1 MDFKEGIRQWARM
14 CVTCTERA
22 ERNGD
27 SCACYCPLA
36 TNGICGEMMEVDEKE
51 IEKGVAAIEQWAREN
66 PEPVYPTWGEW
77 LTELYG
83 ATATLDERIPAD
95 IGKKLEIE
103 PIFRIIPT
111 EDA

>member
-1 MDFKEGIRQWARM
+1 MDFKEGIRQWSRM
-14 CVTCTERA
+14 CKTYVEIGEKNR
-22 ERNGD
+22 EG
-27 SCACYCPLA
+27 CAFYCPLA
-36 TNGICGEMMEVDEKE
+36 TNGICGELMEEDEEE
-51 IEKGVAAIEQWAREN
+51 IEKGVAIIEKWASEN